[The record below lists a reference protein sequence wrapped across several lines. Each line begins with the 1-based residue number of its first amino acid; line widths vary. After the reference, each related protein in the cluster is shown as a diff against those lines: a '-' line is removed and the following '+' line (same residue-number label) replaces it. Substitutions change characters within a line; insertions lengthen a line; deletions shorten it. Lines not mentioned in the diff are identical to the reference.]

1 MQRSYSPTSPYMN
14 TTYASFSQKKGGFSG
29 LLQKVK
35 FMKLHLS
42 LAATVCLVAA
52 IVLGYYGAVKEYNAR
67 EYEDLPDVGKKIYD
81 FNQSNAG
88 KLVFMLVV
96 VFFILSVG
104 GALHGHGYLGI

>member
-52 IVLGYYGAVKEYNAR
+52 IVLGYNAR